1 MDPSSRRHWISDLSS
16 RIRARPALAYSLA
29 LLAFALALAARF
41 ALVDVLMQGF
51 PYLTFFPAVILTAFF
66 CGSRA
71 GTLCAVLSGLAAWYF
86 FIPPGWTFD
95 VGPQGALAL
104 AFYVVI
110 VSVDIVLIH
119 YMHTASARLRAERQ
133 VIHDLYNVQ
142 TTMFQELQHR
152 VANNIQFIA
161 SLLMLQQ
168 LKLPDDSQA
177 SQALEEARSRLESI
191 SRIHRRLHDPAD
203 ADQPVAHHLQL
214 LTSDLLA
221 AAGQANVSC
230 AITAEP
236 LNFDLPRLTTLSM
249 LVAEVVTGFI
259 KQGRAS
265 IPTLLGE
272 MSRLIVLAGLLWGT
286 GDLAILL
293 IDIGHDVRAARILLG
308 RQIAHNVLEH
318 PQPPPPSPRD
328 ANAHRRTTEITTR

>member
-16 RIRARPALAYSLA
+16 TIRARPAQAYGLA
-29 LLAFALALAARF
+29 LLAFALALGARF
-41 ALVDVLMQGF
+41 TLADILMQGF

-66 CGSRA
+66 CGTRA
-71 GTLCAVLSGLAAWYF
+71 GVLCAMLSGLAAWYF

-95 VGPQGALAL
+95 VGAQGFLAL

-110 VSVDIVLIH
+110 VGVDIALIH
-119 YMHTASARLRAERQ
+119 YMHTASARLRAEQQ

-168 LKLPDDSQA
+168 LKLPGDSQA
-177 SQALEEARSRLESI
+177 SLALEEARSRLESI

-221 AAGQANVSC
+221 AAGQSNVSC
-230 AITAEP
+230 AINAEP
-236 LNFDLPRLTTLSM
+236 LNFDLSRLTTLSM
-249 LVAEVVTGFI
+249 LVAEVVTNSLKHAFEDSQRGLISISLQREEDQRLLLRIADNGRGMPQQFNPRTSQRLGFKI
-259 KQGRAS
+259 INSLAEQ
-265 IPTLLGE
+265 LGGE
-272 MSRLIVLAGLLWGT
+272 ARYRNDNGT
-286 GDLAILL
+286 VVEVQLVA
-293 IDIGHDVRAARILLG
+293 
-308 RQIAHNVLEH
+308 
-318 PQPPPPSPRD
+318 
-328 ANAHRRTTEITTR
+328 